1 MSGSDQGVGGE
12 AVIEPEPVE
21 PEPYRRVV
29 VFDQPPSSKVRE
41 WTLITIALLLVLSIG
56 AFACLIIVF
65 LDKQSDQDQFL
76 QQSEA
81 NAAAITALTADVGE
95 LQDQLSEAKA
105 LLAASDTE
113 DRLANECVDFASAT
127 LAGKTADLVVAL
139 ATSVPGTP
147 ERAAL
152 VMQVVNDLGVAK
164 DYVLKVV
171 EQRPQDCP
179 PYPLNPGEEP

>member
-1 MSGSDQGVGGE
+1 MS
-12 AVIEPEPVE
+12 E

-29 VFDQPPSSKVRE
+29 FDERPTTKLRE
-41 WTLITIALLLVLSIG
+41 WTAISWSLLLLLALG

-65 LDKQSDQDQFL
+65 IDKQSDQDQFL
-76 QQSEA
+76 HQSEA
-81 NAAAITALTADVGE
+81 NSAAIVALTADVGE

-152 VMQVVNDLGVAK
+152 VTQVVNDLGIAK